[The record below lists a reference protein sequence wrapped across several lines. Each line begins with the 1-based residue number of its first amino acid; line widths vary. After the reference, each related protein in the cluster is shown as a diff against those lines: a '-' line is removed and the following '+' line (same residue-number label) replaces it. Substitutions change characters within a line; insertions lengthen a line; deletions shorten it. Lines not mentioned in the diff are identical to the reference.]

1 MYGSGSTLARHGAL
15 VAVALALSA
24 TAGLAFS
31 AWLVQGPAM
40 FNTLVEQGLAW
51 CF

>member
-1 MYGSGSTLARHGAL
+1 MYGSPSTLARPAAL
-15 VAVALALSA
+15 AAIALALSA
-24 TAGLAFS
+24 IAGLAFA